1 MKNFTKSLFISA
13 FPVFALIIFIKT
25 IANANFNSSNIGL
38 LISSI
43 TVVIF
48 FAMLFIRPVARTTKN
63 LSFYSTFIVIGFALN
78 LFNFEQKTL
87 VISVGLALGWL
98 AYLTWYSSFNS
109 RDTSILQE
117 GKTLPDFVLENE
129 NSEKITL
136 KDLKGDF
143 KIFLFYRGNWCPLCM
158 AQIKEVVAQYK
169 ELEKR
174 NTTMVLVSSQPHKF
188 TKSLAKK
195 HSVPFKFL
203 VDVKNKVAKQLGIL
217 HENGLP
223 AGFQVFGYDSD
234 VVLPTVII
242 TDEDNK
248 IIFADLT
255 DNYRVRP
262 EPETFIKII
271 DRYKRLN

>member
-1 MKNFTKSLFISA
+1 MKNLTKSLFISG
-13 FPVFALIIFIKT
+13 FPIFALIIFVKT
-25 IANANFNSSNIGL
+25 IIDTNFNISNIGI

-48 FAMLFIRPVARTTKN
+48 FSMLFIKPVARTTKT
-63 LSFYSTFIVIGFALN
+63 LTIYSSLIVLGFVLN
-78 LFNFEQKTL
+78 LFNFEQKSL
-87 VISVGLALGWL
+87 LIAVGLALGWL

-109 RDTSILQE
+109 RNTSVLEI
-117 GKTLPDFVLENE
+117 GKILPDFTLENGE
-129 NSEKITL
+129 SKPVSLN
-136 KDLKGDF
+136 DLSGEF
-143 KIFLFYRGNWCPLCM
+143 KIFIFYRGNWCPFCM
-158 AQIKEVVAQYK
+158 AQIKEVVNEYK

-174 NTTMVLVSSQPHKF
+174 NTDMVLVSSQPHKF
-188 TKSLAKK
+188 TKSLANK
-195 HSVPFKFL
+195 HKVPFHFL
-203 VDVKNKVAKQLGIL
+203 VDKNNQVAKRLGIL

-223 AGFQVFGYDSD
+223 AGFQIFGYESD

-242 TDEDNK
+242 THKNNE

-271 DRYKRLN
+271 DNYKG

>member
-1 MKNFTKSLFISA
+1 MKNFIKSLFISG
-13 FPVFALIIFIKT
+13 FPVFALIIFVKT
-25 IANANFNSSNIGL
+25 IINANFNISNIGI

-48 FAMLFIRPVARTTKN
+48 FSMLFIKPVARTTKT
-63 LSFYSTFIVIGFALN
+63 LTFYSSLIILGFILN
-78 LFNFEQKTL
+78 LFNFEQKSL
-87 VISVGLALGWL
+87 LIAVGLALGWL

-109 RDTSILQE
+109 RNTSVLE
-117 GKTLPDFVLENE
+117 VGKILPDF
-129 NSEKITL
+129 TL
-136 KDLKGDF
+136 KNGESKQMSLNDLSGDF
-143 KIFLFYRGNWCPLCM
+143 KIFIFYRGNWCPLCM
-158 AQIKEVVAQYK
+158 AQIKEVVNEYK

-174 NTTMVLVSSQPHKF
+174 NTDMVLVSSQPHKF
-188 TKSLAKK
+188 TKSLANK
-195 HSVPFKFL
+195 HKVPFHFL
-203 VDVKNKVAKQLGIL
+203 VDKNNTVAKQLGIL

-223 AGFQVFGYDSD
+223 AGFQVFGYESD

-242 TDEDNK
+242 TDKDNK

-271 DRYKRLN
+271 DNYKD

>member
-1 MKNFTKSLFISA
+1 MKNISKSLFISG
-13 FPVFALIIFIKT
+13 FPVFALLIFIKT
-25 IANANFNSSNIGL
+25 IINTSFSINEIGL

-43 TVVIF
+43 TIVAF
-48 FAMLFIRPVARTTKN
+48 FSMLFIKPVARTSKS
-63 LSFYSTFIVIGFALN
+63 LSFYSTLIVIGFVLN
-78 LFNFEQKTL
+78 LFNFEQQSL
-87 VISVGLALGWL
+87 LISVSLALGWL

-109 RDTSILQE
+109 RNDAVLE
-117 GKTLPDFVLENE
+117 VGNTLPNFVLENGQKE
-129 NSEKITL
+129 NISVNNLT
-136 KDLKGDF
+136 GDF

-158 AQIKEVVAQYK
+158 AQIKEVANQYK

-174 NTTMVLVSSQPHKF
+174 NTAMVLVSSQPHKF
-188 TKSLAKK
+188 TENLAKK
-195 HSVPFKFL
+195 YKVPFHFL
-203 VDVKNKVAKQLGIL
+203 VDNNNKAAKQLGIL

-223 AGFQVFGYDSD
+223 AGFQVLGYDSD

-242 TDEDNK
+242 TDKNNK

-271 DRYKRLN
+271 DSYNG